1 MNPGLAPHM
10 AFGRRPASTRRETS
24 FFGLRT
30 LWDVTPVVF
39 QCCTCAPSCQRSRES
54 ASAHACSYHTQ
65 RRVWTHR
72 GQGSALVS
80 LRGGN
85 VVDFFDLLCLLPS
98 ICLHWISESVT
109 TCASCE
115 LHCILLRIMLSHH
128 CQEFLDLIKSE
139 IRCIFH
145 TFCEEGNTD
154 CSTQ

>member
-10 AFGRRPASTRRETS
+10 AFGRRPASTGRERS
-24 FFGLRT
+24 FRGRPASLALRT
-30 LWDVTPVVF
+30 PWDGTPAVF

-54 ASAHACSYHTQ
+54 ASAQACTYHTQ

-98 ICLHWISESVT
+98 KCLQWISESVT
-109 TCASCE
+109 NRASCE

-139 IRCIFH
+139 IRCIF
-145 TFCEEGNTD
+145 
-154 CSTQ
+154 